1 MSVPDRRD
9 YHPAIGA
16 WMATGDAAVEAVDAC
31 PGNSVVALDTETA
44 GLDNFTIK
52 CVTAA
57 WFLPDGAVESVLL
70 DPRDNVQRAAVARL
84 AGKAFALVLHN
95 APFDVPPLV
104 HHGLIALEH
113 VDKVTDTI
121 VLARMAYPDTM
132 VKKGL
137 GALAH
142 LAGYPDDGHT
152 MATAFRAA
160 GYRTAADGWRDMD
173 VDSFVYRYGAMADTV
188 VTLRLAPVLWDAAV
202 AQLTRT
208 DYPDVEAGGDRPRR
222 ILSPQEAEALVARE
236 QIVSRVMLRRSA
248 RGLAV
253 DTDYLARY
261 RAEHEATQADHAAVL
276 EAAGID
282 ADAGNV
288 GALMVEHLETI
299 GELPA
304 DWPRTEKTGK
314 LSASKTD
321 LKALADHPLVAAQQ
335 ALTETRKVLG
345 YLDKVAA
352 QAAVTGRVHP
362 QVSILGASATGR
374 MSYSDPELQQFPA
387 DARPIIVADDG
398 DAWVSLDWKAIEPV
412 VAALMARDEEF
423 LTPFEEGADLYEPLT
438 KAAGIDRK
446 VAKTVLLGLL
456 YGMGVAKLAATL
468 GVTDDEALK
477 IQRDVVK
484 AMKPTAQFLLLARD
498 TADRCRLATTAAGR
512 MLDVPVD
519 PKTGRVMS
527 SKASNYIV
535 QGTAYDV
542 LADAI
547 VRCEAAGLGDFIHL
561 ALHDELVVSA
571 HAAEAVMEIM
581 ATPPSWLAD
590 WADRTPTIRVD
601 RNDLGPHWAYV

>member
-1 MSVPDRRD
+1 MSVPDRND

-16 WMATGDAAVEAVDAC
+16 WMATGDAAVMEVDAC
-31 PGNSVVALDTETA
+31 PGDSVVALDIETA
-44 GLDNFTIK
+44 GLDSFTVK

-57 WFLPDGAVESVLL
+57 WHQEDGAVQSVLL
-70 DPRDNVQRAAVARL
+70 DPRDYVQRAAVARL
-84 AGKAFALVLHN
+84 AGKAYALVLHN

-160 GYRTAADGWRDMD
+160 GYRTAADGWREMD

-188 VTLRLAPVLWDAAV
+188 VTLRLAPVLWEKAV
-202 AQLTRT
+202 EQLTRR

-222 ILSPQEAEALVARE
+222 ILSHQEAEELVARE

-261 RAEHEATQADHAAVL
+261 RAEHEEVLAGHAATL
-276 EAAGID
+276 DAAGID

-304 DWPRTEKTGK
+304 GWPRTEKTGK

-387 DARPIIVADDG
+387 DARPIIVADPG
-398 DAWVSLDWKAIEPV
+398 DEWVSLDWKAIEPV

-423 LTPFEEGADLYEPLT
+423 LAPFEEGADLYEPLT
-438 KAAGIDRK
+438 ASAGIDRK
-446 VAKTVLLGLL
+446 VAKTVLLGLM
-456 YGMGVAKLAATL
+456 YGMGMEKLAATL
-468 GVTDDEALK
+468 GVTQEEALR
-477 IQRDVVK
+477 IQRGVVK

-498 TADRCRLATTAAGR
+498 TADRCRLATTGAGR
-512 MLDVPVD
+512 MLDVPVE

-535 QGTAYDV
+535 QSSAYDV
-542 LADAI
+542 LADTIAR
-547 VRCEAAGLGDFIHL
+547 VEAAGLGDFIHL

-571 HAAEAVMEIM
+571 QAADAIMEIM
-581 ATPPSWLAD
+581 TTAPSWLEE
-590 WADRTPTIRVD
+590 WAARPVRLRVD
-601 RNDLGPHWAYV
+601 RNELGASWLYV